1 MAPDSKLKVLE
12 MKGITKEFGD
22 LSANNNVDFELFRGE
37 IHGLLGEN
45 GAGKSTLMNVLYGL
59 YQPTHGEIHVQGKRE
74 IIKSPLE
81 AIDLGIGMVHQHFM
95 LTPTHTVT
103 ENVLLGLKS
112 KGFFLPF
119 DSAEKK
125 IMDLSKKYGL
135 QVNPKA
141 KIWQISVGEQQR
153 VEIIKALYRDVDIL
167 ILDEPTSVLSPQEVN
182 SLFATLK
189 SMVKQGLSIIFIT
202 HKLDEVIQ
210 VSDMVTVL
218 RDGKVVGNV
227 KTSDTNKEELANMMV
242 GRPLIT
248 SFEKGSVESTK
259 NILEIKNVRAKND
272 RNLIAL
278 KDISLDIKSGEILG
292 IAGVDGN
299 GQPEL
304 AEVLIGMRKTL
315 GGKII
320 LDGKDITKLST
331 QAIRNL
337 GVAYTPEDRMH
348 VGSILEYSVS
358 ENLILDKFNSSRFSK
373 GLFMNQSEIDKY
385 AKKLVSD
392 FGIRT
397 PSINVPVKQL
407 SGGNLQKIV
416 LARELSS
423 NPKLIIVHN
432 PTNGLDVGAIEYV
445 HQTLIEN
452 RKKGAAILLIS
463 TELEEILS
471 LSDRIT
477 VLYEGEMMGMV
488 PRDEVDVEK
497 LGLMMGGSK
506 LDSNSQESKGELR

>member
-1 MAPDSKLKVLE
+1 
-12 MKGITKEFGD
+12 
-22 LSANNNVDFELFRGE
+22 
-37 IHGLLGEN
+37 
-45 GAGKSTLMNVLYGL
+45 
-59 YQPTHGEIHVQGKRE
+59 
-74 IIKSPLE
+74 
-81 AIDLGIGMVHQHFM
+81 
-95 LTPTHTVT
+95 
-103 ENVLLGLKS
+103 
-112 KGFFLPF
+112 
-119 DSAEKK
+119 
-125 IMDLSKKYGL
+125 
-135 QVNPKA
+135 
-141 KIWQISVGEQQR
+141 
-153 VEIIKALYRDVDIL
+153 
-167 ILDEPTSVLSPQEVN
+167 
-182 SLFATLK
+182 
-189 SMVKQGLSIIFIT
+189 
-202 HKLDEVIQ
+202 
-210 VSDMVTVL
+210 
-218 RDGKVVGNV
+218 
-227 KTSDTNKEELANMMV
+227 MV

-248 SFEKGSVESTK
+248 SFEKGSVEATK

-278 KDISLDIKSGEILG
+278 KDISLDVKSGEILG

-299 GQPEL
+299 GQSEL

-315 GGKII
+315 GGKIT

-373 GLFMNQSEIDKY
+373 GLFMNQSEIDNY

-488 PRDEVDVEK
+488 PRTEVDVEK

-506 LDSNSQESKGELR
+506 LDSNSQESKGEQR

>member
-1 MAPDSKLKVLE
+1 MAPDSKSKVLE
-12 MKGITKEFGD
+12 MKGITKKFGD

-95 LTPTHTVT
+95 LTQPHTVT

-125 IMDLSKKYGL
+125 IMELSKKYGL

-202 HKLDEVIQ
+202 HKLDEVMQ
-210 VSDMVTVL
+210 VSDRVTVL

-248 SFEKGSVESTK
+248 SFEKGSVEATK

-278 KDISLDIKSGEILG
+278 KDISLDVKSGEILG

-299 GQPEL
+299 GQSEL

-315 GGKII
+315 GGKIT

-358 ENLILDKFNSSRFSK
+358 ENLVLDKFRLLSFFEGTVHEPIRDRQVCKKISFRFWHTHTKYQRSS
-373 GLFMNQSEIDKY
+373 E
-385 AKKLVSD
+385 
-392 FGIRT
+392 T
-397 PSINVPVKQL
+397 
-407 SGGNLQKIV
+407 IV
-416 LARELSS
+416 R
-423 NPKLIIVHN
+423 
-432 PTNGLDVGAIEYV
+432 
-445 HQTLIEN
+445 
-452 RKKGAAILLIS
+452 R
-463 TELEEILS
+463 
-471 LSDRIT
+471 
-477 VLYEGEMMGMV
+477 
-488 PRDEVDVEK
+488 
-497 LGLMMGGSK
+497 
-506 LDSNSQESKGELR
+506 